1 MSDLS
6 VIPDRMIADLTEMG
20 AFAVPQLEE
29 SRKQGILRHL
39 LGRIEG
45 EPARVVTN
53 IDGEVVGINP
63 AFSALC
69 GFTFEEIR
77 GRKPGSLL
85 QGPDTTA
92 ESIEVLR
99 EGIRSRVPCEVEM
112 VNYHKDK
119 SAYRVHIELTPLCDR
134 SGNHVGFQATERKLS

>member
-1 MSDLS
+1 MSNLS

-20 AFAVPQLEE
+20 AFSVPDLCATKKKSLLTRLLLQIAV
-29 SRKQGILRHL
+29 
-39 LGRIEG
+39 
-45 EPARVVTN
+45 EPARVITN
-53 IDGEVVGINP
+53 LDGEVVAINP

-69 GFTFEEIR
+69 GFSFDEIR
-77 GRKPGSLL
+77 GRKPGALL

-119 SAYRVHIELTPLCDR
+119 SVYRVHIELEPLCDQ